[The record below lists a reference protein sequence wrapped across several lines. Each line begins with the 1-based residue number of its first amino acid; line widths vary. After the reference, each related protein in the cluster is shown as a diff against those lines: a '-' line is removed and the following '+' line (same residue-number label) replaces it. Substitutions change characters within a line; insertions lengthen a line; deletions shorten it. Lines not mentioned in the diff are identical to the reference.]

1 MFKRTVLAGNFL
13 PLLVAAVLGSALT
26 IGFVSLW
33 QPASWQ
39 QQQHSSNTATTGTSS
54 LPAVLTGF
62 GTSAPV
68 AGVDFTAAAA
78 ATTSSVVH
86 IKSIQNAPVAAN
98 RSYNGN
104 PFDFFGD
111 DPFSFFFG
119 QPFGGGQGQGQG
131 QGRGKSHEQASSGSG
146 VIITNDGYVVTNNH
160 VIENAD
166 KIEVT
171 LYDKRKYAATLVGTD
186 PSTDIALLKIEEKG
200 LPALP
205 LANSDEARVG
215 QWVLAVGNPFDL
227 ESTVTAGIVSAKGR
241 NIHIL
246 DDKSAIESFIQTDAA
261 VNPGNSGGAL
271 VNTEGQ
277 LLGINTAIATPTGT
291 YAGYA
296 FAVPAN
302 IVKKVVDDILDYG
315 IVQRGF
321 LGVGIKDVDSD
332 LAKKFNLNSTQG
344 VYVDSVFLDGSA
356 YASGVKSGDVI
367 TKIDGN
373 VIKAAPDLQEMVGRH
388 RPGDVITIT
397 VNRKGAERDLRIT
410 LKNKSG
416 NTSVVKKE
424 ATQLSEVLGC
434 ELQSLDPAESQKMGI
449 KGGVKVSNLN
459 SSGKLARYTEI
470 NEGFV
475 ITKINDRPVSNV
487 ADVETALN
495 NKKGGILIEG
505 IYPGYP
511 NTYYYAIGM

>member
-1 MFKRTVLAGNFL
+1 MFKRIVSNFL
-13 PLLVAAVLGSALT
+13 PLLVAAVLGSVLT
-26 IGFVSLW
+26 VSFASLW
-33 QPASWQ
+33 QPAGNTQVSGSAAT
-39 QQQHSSNTATTGTSS
+39 HNKPSALPSVFTGLGVSSA
-54 LPAVLTGF
+54 A
-62 GTSAPV
+62 
-68 AGVDFTAAAA
+68 AGVDFTSAAA
-78 ATTSSVVH
+78 ATTPSVVH
-86 IKSIQNAPVAAN
+86 IKSIQTSRTA
-98 RSYNGN
+98 SSQYNGN

-119 QPFGGGQGQGQG
+119 DPFGGR
-131 QGRGKSHEQASSGSG
+131 GRGGGRGEGKPKEQASSGSG
-146 VIITNDGYVVTNNH
+146 VIITDDGYVVTNNH
-160 VIENAD
+160 VIEGAD

-171 LYDKRKYAATLVGTD
+171 LFDKRKYPATLVGTD
-186 PSTDIALLKIEEKG
+186 PSTDIALLKIEEKN

-205 LANSDEARVG
+205 LANSDEAKVG

-321 LGVGIKDVDSD
+321 LGVGIRDVDSD
-332 LAKKFNLNSTQG
+332 LAQKYGLNSPQG
-344 VYVDSVFLDGSA
+344 VYIDSVFLDGSA
-356 YASGVKSGDVI
+356 YASGLKTGDVI
-367 TKIDGN
+367 TKIDGTP
-373 VIKAAPDLQEMVGRH
+373 IKAAPELQEMVGRH
-388 RPGDVITIT
+388 RPGDIITVT
-397 VNRKGAERDLRIT
+397 VNRKGSERDMRVT

-424 ATQLSEVLGC
+424 TAQVSEILGC
-434 ELQSLDPAESQKMGI
+434 DLQNLDPAESQKMGI
-449 KGGVKVSNLN
+449 KGGVRVSNLN
-459 SSGKLARYTEI
+459 SSGKLARYTQIE
-470 NEGFV
+470 EGFV
-475 ITKINDRPVSNV
+475 ITKINDRLISKV
-487 ADVETALN
+487 ADVETALST
-495 NKKGGILIEG
+495 KKGGILIEG
-505 IYPGYP
+505 VYPGYP